1 MAISRPVLLALL
13 GVVLLGATA
22 LAVSNAR
29 TTADNDAA
37 PAAVNTE
44 EAPAQQAPAQAS
56 PTEKLQSAL
65 SFNNLESASVN
76 ARLTLS
82 NARDTSRIQLRGAFE
97 RGAVNDVPKFAL
109 DVQLSLRGQRSRA
122 GFVSL
127 GEKAFFVRGDTGWR
141 VPAEV
146 WGLVTEAVGEGAGLP
161 LQVDPSA
168 WARDVKSEGTATV
181 DGVDTEHLSA
191 AAAPKAFIKDI
202 NRLTGTNSDTRGLT
216 SASLDAWVGSDDR
229 ILRRLSVLVRF
240 DDGGRIALGLR
251 IANINEPQRIEAPA
265 RVLAGAPGGLLGQ
278 IANAAVRGATGG
290 TSLEAFTSPN
300 PGRAARAVRNHRKV
314 VILFRNPRGLDDRA
328 MAGVVRSADQRTN
341 ALVLTDPVAAVDRY
355 GKLVEDLG
363 VSQTP
368 SIVIIDRRGNA
379 RLIEGFVDSDT
390 LTQAVADAR

>member
-22 LAVSNAR
+22 LAVQNAR

-44 EAPAQQAPAQAS
+44 EAPAQPAPAEAT
-56 PTEKLQSAL
+56 PAEKLQSAL

-76 ARLTLS
+76 ARFTGANS
-82 NARDTSRIQLRGAFE
+82 RDVARIQLRVAFE

-109 DVQLSLRGQRSRA
+109 HTHWSAPGQRGRA
-122 GFVSL
+122 GLVSL
-127 GEKAFFVRGDTGWR
+127 GDRAFFVRGDTGWR

-146 WGLVTEAVGEGAGLP
+146 WGMVTEAVAEGAGLP
-161 LQVDPSA
+161 LEVDPSA
-168 WARDVKSEGTATV
+168 WARDVESEGTATV
-181 DGVDTEHLSA
+181 GGVETEHLSA
-191 AAAPKAFIKDI
+191 ALAPEAFIKDI
-202 NRLTGTNSDTRGLT
+202 NRLTGSESDTRGLT
-216 SASLDAWVGSDDR
+216 SASLDAWVGTDDR

-240 DDGGRIALGLR
+240 DDGGRMALGLR
-251 IANINEPQRIEAPA
+251 IANVNEPQRIEAPA

-278 IANAAVRGATGG
+278 LANVAVRAATGG
-290 TSLEAFTSPN
+290 SSLEALTSPN
-300 PGRAARAVRNHRKV
+300 PGRAARAVRDHRKV

-328 MAGVVRSADQRTN
+328 MAGVVRSVDQRTN
-341 ALVLTDPVAAVDRY
+341 ALVLIDPVAAVDRY

-368 SIVIIDRRGNA
+368 SVVIIDRRGNA